1 MVGRNMSKI
10 YFIQYNT
17 LHILEFVEKTALSQV
32 QQILEG
38 RSTRTFIPRTCGL
51 HTVVIMS
58 LKQNRFWTSI
68 GNYVLL

>member
-17 LHILEFVEKTALSQV
+17 LHILEFVEKTASSQV

-51 HTVVIMS
+51 PSCGDHVFKT
-58 LKQNRFWTSI
+58 KQ
-68 GNYVLL
+68 VLDKHR